1 MAKARQPKGEKE
13 LLAEV
18 QEGLRYLVTNC
29 LRAASIAAE
38 LELRGAETLGSD
50 GGIRSLGRELGS
62 ISKRLQAVREWES
75 TVVDAWKALDRGAR
89 R

>member
-1 MAKARQPKGEKE
+1 MAKTKQPKGEKE
-13 LLAEV
+13 LLAEI
-18 QEGLRYLVTNC
+18 QGGLRHIVANC

-50 GGIRSLGRELGS
+50 GGIRSLGRDLGS

-75 TVVDAWKALDRGAR
+75 TVVDSWKALDGGAR